1 MYNTRV
7 EARSLSMPLMLTL
20 NTAVQQV
27 ESCEKL
33 KINLGLIMIRWQR
46 KEEKGRVR
54 EQERNRVKIEKMWKY
69 EQRAEL
75 VE

>member
-1 MYNTRV
+1 
-7 EARSLSMPLMLTL
+7 
-20 NTAVQQV
+20 
-27 ESCEKL
+27 
-33 KINLGLIMIRWQR
+33 MIRWQR